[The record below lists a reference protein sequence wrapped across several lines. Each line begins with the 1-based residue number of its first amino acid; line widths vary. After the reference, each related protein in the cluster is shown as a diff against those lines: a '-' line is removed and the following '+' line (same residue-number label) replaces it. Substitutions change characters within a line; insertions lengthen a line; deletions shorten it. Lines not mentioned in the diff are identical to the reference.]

1 MAIGNIKSMKTK
13 IRDLI
18 NTQRNAG
25 KYSQTGRFKMID
37 QYLIVLEKSET
48 GFSAYSPDVVGCI
61 ATGET
66 LEATTAL
73 MRSALFCIWRIWM
86 SCQNRVELMLIWML
100 CAIRKVKSFI

>member
-1 MAIGNIKSMKTK
+1 
-13 IRDLI
+13 
-18 NTQRNAG
+18 
-25 KYSQTGRFKMID
+25 
-37 QYLIVLEKSET
+37 
-48 GFSAYSPDVVGCI
+48 VVGCI